1 MFSSTRIV
9 LGTAVSVALLGAL
22 PTAHAQSSP
31 IARTCVSPLPG
42 GGEADRYLR
51 KIGPAGRCRP
61 NETLFEWDRRGF
73 GWKGEWTAQTTYGL
87 NDAVSFGASSFLSL
101 TDDNVG
107 VEPGSDPNVW
117 GVLAL
122 EGAPGP
128 TGAAGTSGVSGPTGP
143 TGAPGAT
150 GATGVTGSTGATGA
164 AGATGATGAA
174 GATGSTGAA
183 GATGATGAV
192 GPAGPTG
199 ATGAPGVTGAAGA
212 TGATGAA
219 GATGPAGADGAA
231 GATGPAGAD
240 GATGPAGA
248 NGSTGAVGPAGPTG
262 AAGATGPAGVTGAD
276 GAAGPA
282 GATGPAGAN
291 GATGPAGP
299 DGAPGATGPAGTN
312 GAPGVT
318 GPTGPAGPTGEQGP
332 QGDPGPA
339 GDTEWKKVE
348 TGGIA
353 YDEGGVRLGSYG
365 AGSVLADAEGNLL
378 VVADGALMA
387 DPASFKSGLTE
398 VLLLDPLTY
407 RWSDKTPYDQK
418 VTYAGFDAT
427 QVAKVIPEAVG
438 SDRQGFATLSDRA
451 LIAAL
456 VNAVKQQ
463 QVQIEELRA
472 QVEGLQPK

>member
-1 MFSSTRIV
+1 M
-9 LGTAVSVALLGAL
+9 
-22 PTAHAQSSP
+22 
-31 IARTCVSPLPG
+31 
-42 GGEADRYLR
+42 
-51 KIGPAGRCRP
+51 
-61 NETLFEWDRRGF
+61 
-73 GWKGEWTAQTTYGL
+73 
-87 NDAVSFGASSFLSL
+87 
-101 TDDNVG
+101 
-107 VEPGSDPNVW
+107 
-117 GVLAL
+117 
-122 EGAPGP
+122 
-128 TGAAGTSGVSGPTGP
+128 
-143 TGAPGAT
+143 
-150 GATGVTGSTGATGA
+150 
-164 AGATGATGAA
+164 
-174 GATGSTGAA
+174 
-183 GATGATGAV
+183 
-192 GPAGPTG
+192 
-199 ATGAPGVTGAAGA
+199 
-212 TGATGAA
+212 
-219 GATGPAGADGAA
+219 
-231 GATGPAGAD
+231 
-240 GATGPAGA
+240 
-248 NGSTGAVGPAGPTG
+248 
-262 AAGATGPAGVTGAD
+262 
-276 GAAGPA
+276 
-282 GATGPAGAN
+282 
-291 GATGPAGP
+291 
-299 DGAPGATGPAGTN
+299 
-312 GAPGVT
+312 T

-353 YDEGGVRLGSYG
+353 YDEGGVRLGAYG